1 MKNDDLDVLIK
12 QAGLP
17 PSRYKNKP
25 DKLKIT
31 TYLFAETQQ
40 ELKELVEEKMGPDFH
55 TKVVRMQASG
65 DGSYGRRSYNNNARS
80 PMGQYQF
87 ICSQTGLVVWFG
99 YRQNS
104 CSMCN
109 RMATS
114 GRYFRH
120 NCNAN
125 TDGGTGG
132 FEECMV
138 KVGDFLSHLRK
149 IL

>member
-65 DGSYGRRSYNNNARS
+65 DGSCARNRATKTKPFAQTMPHMGFTQTLCGFQLIIRSEATILCRTSPVVMTIKELSFVRS
-80 PMGQYQF
+80 MPTLHTFSLGEPEDP
-87 ICSQTGLVVWFG
+87 SE
-99 YRQNS
+99 S
-104 CSMCN
+104 S
-109 RMATS
+109 
-114 GRYFRH
+114 
-120 NCNAN
+120 
-125 TDGGTGG
+125 
-132 FEECMV
+132 
-138 KVGDFLSHLRK
+138 
-149 IL
+149 